1 MMKHTIL
8 AAGWLAFST
17 ALASAQTATPGTTA
31 PAPTAPAPTAA
42 NPSGPAA
49 TGTTKATGDMK
60 EWQVAKLAKVGLAQ
74 ALGTAESQGDEK
86 GGRAIDADFENAD
99 SKDPAHYSIKVVYP
113 SGKLVE
119 YGINADTGAL
129 YKTENQPI
137 ERYFTRLKPADFQ
150 NAKTS
155 LKDALAIA
163 EQKAGGGKAYE
174 AEVSKDGSAV
184 QYQIKVAGADKD
196 QTVKVGPDGKVVD

>member
-1 MMKHTIL
+1 MD
-8 AAGWLAFST
+8 AARRT
-17 ALASAQTATPGTTA
+17 RQPG
-31 PAPTAPAPTAA
+31 
-42 NPSGPAA
+42 
-49 TGTTKATGDMK
+49 
-60 EWQVAKLAKVGLAQ
+60 V
-74 ALGTAESQGDEK
+74 ALGHDHP
-86 GGRAIDADFENAD
+86 RRLLRLRRLRRHRRPHHPAIEADFEKAG
-99 SKDPAHYSIKVVYP
+99 SKDPAHYAVKVVYP

-119 YGINADTGAL
+119 YGINADTGAV

-174 AEVSKDGSAV
+174 AEVSKDGSSV
-184 QYQIKVAGADKD
+184 QYKIEVAGADKEHK
-196 QTVKVGPDGKVVD
+196 VKVGGDGKVVD